1 MGSQAEQS
9 ETLDHLVRAGLV
21 AYGVVHLLLAWLT
34 VQLALG
40 DHSQEASTSGAMSE
54 LAQQPFGKA
63 LVWAVAV
70 GMYLLV
76 LWRLIEAVFGHR
88 SEQGWTR
95 VGKVAASLLKAAI
108 YGALAVTA
116 TKVALGSGG
125 SGGSGSDSMTAT
137 LMSKP
142 GGQWLVALVGVA
154 IIGYAAHVAWRGW
167 SEKFAE
173 NLETEG
179 KLGMSGAAY
188 LLLGQVGHIGKGVAL
203 AIVGGLFVYA
213 GVTHQS
219 GKSGGLDEALTK
231 VLQQPF
237 GQVLLCAIALG
248 FLCYGLY
255 CFARARHLDR

>member
-1 MGSQAEQS
+1 MGRQAEQS

-88 SEQGWTR
+88 SEEGWTR